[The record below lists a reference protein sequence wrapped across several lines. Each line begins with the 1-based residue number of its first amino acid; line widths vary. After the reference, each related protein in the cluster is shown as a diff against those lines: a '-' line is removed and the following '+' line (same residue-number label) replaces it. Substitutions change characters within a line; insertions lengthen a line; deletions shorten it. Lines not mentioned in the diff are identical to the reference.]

1 METVPGSETSRACRS
16 YVGGL
21 SPDFMTPSAAR
32 KPPVPLLLSVQVG
45 GIVAINVFAPSMPDI
60 AQSLETTATA
70 VQWTIT
76 VFLIGFSAGQL
87 VYGPISDRLGRRSV
101 LFGGMFL
108 FLVANAAC
116 AAAATIDWLLAAR
129 LVQGFGACCGSVLM
143 RAIVRDLYD
152 RDDAVRIMSYLAV
165 GAGITAAVAPSIG
178 SALIVFGWRANFWFL
193 AVAAALPMVLAYL
206 WLPETHPPERRL
218 SGRRG
223 TVLGAYAT
231 LFRSRTF
238 LGYGLLIGS
247 VNAQF
252 FAFIAGAPFVL
263 IDVMGIPA
271 EAFGLLMLMSTGGFL
286 VGSLIVARLAGRLAP
301 HRIIAIG
308 AIVVFMSIAALLV
321 LALIGLN
328 SVAAI
333 MLPMFV
339 QGAASGFVFPPAMAL
354 GVGAHP
360 RIAGTASGT
369 LGVFQMGSAALATFI
384 ASLFVHNSIIPVAI
398 IMFVLAAIGVAALRL
413 IGVSAHRRD
422 DTAPG

>member
-1 METVPGSETSRACRS
+1 
-16 YVGGL
+16 
-21 SPDFMTPSAAR
+21 MTPSTVR

-60 AQSLETTATA
+60 AQSLDTSATA

-87 VYGPISDRLGRRSV
+87 VYGPISDRLGRRWV

-108 FLVANAAC
+108 FLAANAAC

-263 IDVMGIPA
+263 IGVMGIPA
-271 EAFGLLMLMSTGGFL
+271 EAFGILMLMSTGGFL

-308 AIVVFMSIAALLV
+308 AIVVFVSITALLV
-321 LALIGLN
+321 LALA
-328 SVAAI
+328 SVDSIAAI

-339 QGAASGFVFPPAMAL
+339 QGVASGFVFPPAMAL

-369 LGVFQMGSAALATFI
+369 LGVFQMGSSALATFV
-384 ASLFVHNSIIPVAI
+384 ASLFVHNSIVPVAT
-398 IMFVLAAIGVAALRL
+398 IMFVLAAIGVAALGL
-413 IGVSAHRRD
+413 IGLGSHRGD
-422 DTAPG
+422 DAAPG